1 MSEYDPDQMRSFM
14 TEENYHPGAVLSE
27 LKRKVADLRHLTD
40 LITNSRAMRVSDNR
54 GAIGDDLLKA
64 YETTML
70 AYGDVKQIGRLSNDQ
85 QREILVMV
93 DDILRGKREYA
104 HFQLTRNCDG
114 IKELFTNKTY
124 LITKQQDKKA

>member
-1 MSEYDPDQMRSFM
+1 MSEFYDPDQMRSFT
-14 TEENYHPGAVLSE
+14 TEDNFQPGAVLGE
-27 LKRKVADLRHLTD
+27 LKKKVSELRHLTD

-54 GAIGDDLLKA
+54 GQIGDDLLKA

-93 DDILRGKREYA
+93 DDILRGKREYV
-104 HFQLTRNCDG
+104 HLQLTRNCDG

-124 LITKQQDKKA
+124 LISKQDKK